1 MIPANPGYSPN
12 DYRNMVSKLLVLQ
25 NQAGAAM
32 SGRPDPANLTPMA
45 GAVAPS
51 GNYPA
56 PDMTLP
62 RQPTPAAA
70 GTPPTDPATRSPTEL
85 MNAPVTP
92 VGPLPAPVTAPLPAA
107 TMPASSGF
115 LGGDASAAM
124 PASSGFLGGDAP
136 ATPNYEQPVDGAGA
150 AGATVGF
157 SGGSMAGDQSAG
169 SGSGGGAGGG
179 SGK

>member
-70 GTPPTDPATRSPTEL
+70 GTPPTDPATRS
-85 MNAPVTP
+85 
-92 VGPLPAPVTAPLPAA
+92 
-107 TMPASSGF
+107 
-115 LGGDASAAM
+115 M

>member
-56 PDMTLP
+56 PDLTLP
-62 RQPTPAAA
+62 RQPTPAPA
-70 GTPPTDPATRSPTEL
+70 GTPPLAPAMKSPTEL

-92 VGPLPAPVTAPLPAA
+92 VGPLPAPATAPLPAA
-107 TMPASSGF
+107 T
-115 LGGDASAAM
+115 M

-179 SGK
+179 GSK